1 MNIQEILTQ
10 AQQSCDAVEDLLIEL
25 DQQNKGVTA
34 AARKACDLYFEDV
47 RFREKGV
54 QDKIAALEKQK
65 AELDAQIRGMQAT
78 VVDAAGTGNADTFS
92 QAQDKLAAIEARK
105 SAIATQ
111 ISMLQAAHVRGSE
124 EIYQAACDAYS
135 ALQEANST
143 YAKALGEI
151 HPVVEEMIKRY
162 GELEGN
168 SKYTTYYFNTGHV
181 SVKGGTVLAFEKM
194 REHYNKQPEA
204 PKKLVAEESVRNLET
219 GRVTFGDSA
228 NIDKGPRFESPV
240 RGQNGPR

>member
-10 AQQSCDAVEDLLIEL
+10 VQQSCDAVEDLLIEL

-47 RFREKGV
+47 RFREKGI

-65 AELDAQIRGMQAT
+65 TELDAQIRGMQAT

-143 YAKALGEI
+143 YAKVLGEI
-151 HPVVEEMIKRY
+151 HPVVEEMMKRW
-162 GELEGN
+162 GELDD
-168 SKYTTYYFNTGHV
+168 KTRYTTYGKYCGFT
-181 SVKGGTVLAFEKM
+181 SIKGGKVLAFEKM